1 MTKNKRYQNYNLN
14 GHTEEITAL
23 ECKNGFVVSGSRDN
37 TVKIWD
43 TERKKGWT
51 FSGKH
56 SNQINQVL
64 LWDEY
69 SAFSGSV
76 DKTIRYFDIRDWG
89 NENTQFTEDSETLNG
104 YHHSKYFM
112 GHKSSIT

>member
-1 MTKNKRYQNYNLN
+1 M
-14 GHTEEITAL
+14 
-23 ECKNGFVVSGSRDN
+23 SGSKDN
-37 TVKIWD
+37 TVKLWD

-51 FSGKH
+51 FNGKH
-56 SNQINQVL
+56 SNQINHVL

-89 NENTQFTEDSETLNG
+89 NENS
-104 YHHSKYFM
+104 
-112 GHKSSIT
+112 